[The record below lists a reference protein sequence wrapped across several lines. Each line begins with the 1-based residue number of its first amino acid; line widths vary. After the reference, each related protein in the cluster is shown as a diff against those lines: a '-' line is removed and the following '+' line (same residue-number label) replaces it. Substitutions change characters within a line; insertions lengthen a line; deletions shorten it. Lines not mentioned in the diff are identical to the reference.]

1 MKKLSALLFAFLMI
15 LSLAACGGGNGTPDT
30 SGGNTTDP
38 GTSQQQEQPSSKAE
52 EKQDDNEELIT
63 KGDGMLIQNS
73 VLDYDEDKQYG
84 IASVYF
90 CDATEEHK
98 HFSFAEGEFSAAE
111 YGFSMNSGLEVT
123 DVVIKSNN
131 IKVYFKATRTEY
143 DALDDVII
151 VLNYAPKSDKPIT
164 DASGYVLE
172 PFRVEIPYTNW
183 SLFK

>member
-1 MKKLSALLFAFLMI
+1 
-15 LSLAACGGGNGTPDT
+15 
-30 SGGNTTDP
+30 
-38 GTSQQQEQPSSKAE
+38 
-52 EKQDDNEELIT
+52 
-63 KGDGMLIQNS
+63 MLIQNS

-84 IASVYF
+84 IASVFF
-90 CDATEEHK
+90 CDVTEEHK
-98 HFSFAEGEFSAAE
+98 HFSFAEGEFSAEE

-143 DALDDVII
+143 DALNDVTI

>member
-1 MKKLSALLFAFLMI
+1 MKKILALLLALMLV
-15 LSLAACGGGNGTPDT
+15 LSLAACGGNDTPDP
-30 SGGNTTDP
+30 SGS
-38 GTSQQQEQPSSKAE
+38 GTGQQGQTGDNGENKDNN
-52 EKQDDNEELIT
+52 EKLIT

-90 CDATEEHK
+90 CDVTEEHK